1 MCDTAQVDRRIHND
15 GQHVM
20 FNKSEQAK
28 NPDSYDL
35 YWNGMAIVKSFIK
48 ILIGTGIH
56 LHKHCK
62 TKRINSR
69 TN

>member
-1 MCDTAQVDRRIHND
+1 MCDTAQVDRHINND

-48 ILIGTGIH
+48 ILIGTGIP
-56 LHKHCK
+56 
-62 TKRINSR
+62 
-69 TN
+69 